1 MVNVRTTTTTARSR
15 LMQLHLEVVEG
26 HRDHMTEF
34 GFNELSPDD
43 LTEIALRASVFG
55 EPNPL
60 ARHSMEFMA
69 QMADP
74 FQLLR
79 EAQVPD
85 EIVRSLAELM
95 LVDELVSSGRAAR
108 VTEFRLG
115 GSVRGLRR
123 LKLAWER
130 PRRYEN
136 ETRKR
141 PQSLLGQVR
150 L

>member
-1 MVNVRTTTTTARSR
+1 
-15 LMQLHLEVVEG
+15 MQLHLEVVEG

-69 QMADP
+69 LTADP

-95 LVDELVSSGRAAR
+95 LVDELVGSGRAAR